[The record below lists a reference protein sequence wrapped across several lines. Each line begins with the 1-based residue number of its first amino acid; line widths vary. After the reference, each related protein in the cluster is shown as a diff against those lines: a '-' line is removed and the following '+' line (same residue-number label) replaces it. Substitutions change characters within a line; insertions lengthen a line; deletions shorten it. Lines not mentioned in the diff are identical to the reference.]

1 MCRQGT
7 ESMLASLVKVMF
19 PKYYWCKILARIDL
33 IWENRDQQKGQN
45 IYELGFNIAVYNI
58 LFSIV
63 MSIQLSLL
71 LILPYFFLSRLYI
84 TYTIDS
90 VILHIILIEVS
101 LKNSYH
107 RIYNASVI
115 SLQVLTSVPKQ
126 AHPDCLLFIPLF
138 GIMGRISF
146 TRPPIELRDS

>member
-1 MCRQGT
+1 
-7 ESMLASLVKVMF
+7 
-19 PKYYWCKILARIDL
+19 
-33 IWENRDQQKGQN
+33 
-45 IYELGFNIAVYNI
+45 VYNI

-101 LKNSYH
+101 LRNSYH
-107 RIYNASVI
+107 RIYNASNF
-115 SLQVLTSVPKQ
+115 VLSYLYK
-126 AHPDCLLFIPLF
+126 CLLPFQSKHTQIVSYLF
-138 GIMGRISF
+138 LFLASWEELVLQGHQQNSTANSTLLSF
-146 TRPPIELRDS
+146 